1 MAKFVKMASLL
12 ILLCFIMT
20 STVLIN
26 VRATVSG
33 VSQGNVFEYNMIAH
47 WNSSTETVPAEVLE
61 VNQTKTITITV
72 TEVSGSNVSTK
83 ITTSYLNGTK
93 ATADGF
99 CNIDTGECVGLP
111 FIGANLN
118 KNDLV
123 DPSAPEPWYV
133 NETVTRTYQ
142 NDSRE
147 TNYLKIED
155 NGSYEDVGEVTR
167 TYEYY
172 FDRST
177 GVLVEYTMEVSYG
190 DTTSSTESK
199 LLSSNVWT
207 VNAALQPEDATS
219 SSPDA
224 WYIAATVVIIAVI
237 AVRISCLEKKKPPQ
251 ITISSIFFQRQ
262 VFLFQLI

>member
-1 MAKFVKMASLL
+1 MVKFVKMASLL

-20 STVLIN
+20 GTVLVN

-33 VSQGNVFEYNMIAH
+33 VSQGNVFEYNMISY
-47 WNSSTETVPAEVLE
+47 WNSPTEATPAEVLE

-72 TEVSGSNVSTK
+72 TEVSGSNITTK

-93 ATADGF
+93 TTVDGF

-118 KNDLV
+118 KSDLV

-133 NETVTRTYQ
+133 NETLTRTYQ
-142 NDSRE
+142 NESRE

-155 NGSYEDVGEVTR
+155 NGSYEGVGEVTR

-190 DTTSSTESK
+190 NTTSTTESK

-207 VNAALQPEDATS
+207 VDAAVQLENSTP
-219 SSPDA
+219 SSPTTL
-224 WYIAATVVIIAVI
+224 YIAATAVIIAII
-237 AVRISCLEKKKPPQ
+237 AVAALVVWKRRKHSK
-251 ITISSIFFQRQ
+251 
-262 VFLFQLI
+262 

>member
-1 MAKFVKMASLL
+1 MVKFIKMASLL
-12 ILLCFIMT
+12 ILLCVIMT
-20 STVLIN
+20 STLLIN
-26 VRATVSG
+26 VKATVSG

-47 WNSSTETVPAEVLE
+47 WNSPTEATPAEILE

-72 TEVSGSNVSTK
+72 TEVSSSNVSTK

-123 DPSAPEPWYV
+123 DPSAPEPWSV

-142 NDSRE
+142 NDTRE

-207 VNAALQPEDATS
+207 VDGAVQLEDS
-219 SSPDA
+219 NPSSPNTL
-224 WYIAATVVIIAVI
+224 YIAATAVIIVIIAAAALV
-237 AVRISCLEKKKPPQ
+237 VWKRRNRSK
-251 ITISSIFFQRQ
+251 
-262 VFLFQLI
+262 